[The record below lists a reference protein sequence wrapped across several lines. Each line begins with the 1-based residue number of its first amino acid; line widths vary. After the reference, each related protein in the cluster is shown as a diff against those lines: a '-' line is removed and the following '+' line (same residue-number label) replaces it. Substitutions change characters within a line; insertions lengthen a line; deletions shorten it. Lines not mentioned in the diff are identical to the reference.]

1 MMNTSETFSLLFNK
15 NQNIAYKALKIL
27 QEESEHTDQVYPF
40 LDIMIDMLDSSQ
52 SYIRTRA
59 LILIACNAKW
69 DRENKIDKII
79 DQYLDHITD
88 EKPITVRQCIKQL
101 PMLARYKPELKETIL
116 FALHSADVD
125 RYDESM
131 QALIIK
137 DIQKA
142 VKEIQK

>member
-1 MMNTSETFSLLFNK
+1 MNTSETFSLLFNK
-15 NQNIAYKALKIL
+15 NQNTAYKALKIL
-27 QEESEHTDQVYPF
+27 QKESEHTDHVYSF
-40 LDIMIDMLDSSQ
+40 LDTMIDMLNSSQ

-79 DQYLDHITD
+79 DQYLGHITD
-88 EKPITVRQCIKQL
+88 EKLITARQCIKQL
-101 PMLARYKPELKETIL
+101 SMLARYKPELKEMIL

-131 QALIIK
+131 RTLIIK

>member
-1 MMNTSETFSLLFNK
+1 MMNASETFSLLFNK
-15 NQNIAYKALKIL
+15 NLNTAYKALKIL
-27 QEESEHTDQVYPF
+27 QEKSEHTNQVYPF
-40 LDIMIDMLDSSQ
+40 LDTMIDMLDSGH

-79 DQYLDHITD
+79 DQYLGHITD
-88 EKPITVRQCIKQL
+88 EKLITARQCIKQL
-101 PMLARYKPELKETIL
+101 PMLARYKPELKEKIL

-131 QALIIK
+131 RALMVK

>member
-1 MMNTSETFSLLFNK
+1 MNTSETFSLLFNK
-15 NQNIAYKALKIL
+15 NQNTAYKALKIL
-27 QEESEHTDQVYPF
+27 QKESEHTDHVYPF
-40 LDIMIDMLDSSQ
+40 LDTMIDMLDSSQ

-88 EKPITVRQCIKQL
+88 EKPITARQCIKQL

-116 FALHSADVD
+116 FVLHSADVD

-131 QALIIK
+131 QTLIIK

-142 VKEIQK
+142 VKEIQ

>member
-1 MMNTSETFSLLFNK
+1 MNTSETFSLLFNK
-15 NQNIAYKALKIL
+15 NQNTAYKALKIL
-27 QEESEHTDQVYPF
+27 QKESEHTDHVYPF
-40 LDIMIDMLDSSQ
+40 LDTMIDMLDSSQ

-79 DQYLDHITD
+79 DQYLGHITD
-88 EKPITVRQCIKQL
+88 EKPITARQCIKQM
-101 PMLARYKPELKETIL
+101 PMLARYKPELKETLL
-116 FALHSADVD
+116 FVLHSADVD

-131 QALIIK
+131 QTLIIK

>member
-15 NQNIAYKALKIL
+15 NQNTAYKALKIL
-27 QEESEHTDQVYPF
+27 QKESEHTDHVYPF
-40 LDIMIDMLDSSQ
+40 LDTMIDMLNSSQ

-79 DQYLDHITD
+79 DQYLGHITD
-88 EKPITVRQCIKQL
+88 EKLITARQCIKQL
-101 PMLARYKPELKETIL
+101 PMLARYKPELKEMIL

-131 QALIIK
+131 RTLIIK

>member
-1 MMNTSETFSLLFNK
+1 MNTSETFSLLFNK
-15 NQNIAYKALKIL
+15 NQNTAYKALKIL
-27 QEESEHTDQVYPF
+27 QKESEHTDHVYPF
-40 LDIMIDMLDSSQ
+40 LDTMIDMLNSSQ

-79 DQYLDHITD
+79 DQYLGHITD
-88 EKPITVRQCIKQL
+88 EKLITARQCIKQL
-101 PMLARYKPELKETIL
+101 PMLARYKPELKEMIL

-131 QALIIK
+131 RTLIIK

>member
-15 NQNIAYKALKIL
+15 NQNTAYKALKIL
-27 QEESEHTDQVYPF
+27 QKESEHTDHVYPF
-40 LDIMIDMLDSSQ
+40 LDTMIDMLDSSQ

-79 DQYLDHITD
+79 DQYLGHITD
-88 EKPITVRQCIKQL
+88 EKPITARQCIKQM

-116 FALHSADVD
+116 FVLHSADVD

-131 QALIIK
+131 QTLIIK

>member
-15 NQNIAYKALKIL
+15 NQNTAYKALKIL
-27 QEESEHTDQVYPF
+27 QKESEHTDHVYPF
-40 LDIMIDMLDSSQ
+40 LDTMIDMLDSSQ

-88 EKPITVRQCIKQL
+88 EKPITARQCIKQL

-116 FALHSADVD
+116 FVLHSADVD

-131 QALIIK
+131 QTLIIK

-142 VKEIQK
+142 VKEIQ

>member
-1 MMNTSETFSLLFNK
+1 MNTSETFSLLFNK
-15 NQNIAYKALKIL
+15 NQNTAYKALKIL
-27 QEESEHTDQVYPF
+27 QKESEHTDHVYPF
-40 LDIMIDMLDSSQ
+40 LDTMIDMLDSSQ

-79 DQYLDHITD
+79 DQYLGHITD
-88 EKPITVRQCIKQL
+88 EKPITARQCIKQL

-116 FALHSADVD
+116 FVLHSADVD

-131 QALIIK
+131 QTLIIK

-142 VKEIQK
+142 VKEIQ

>member
-1 MMNTSETFSLLFNK
+1 M
-15 NQNIAYKALKIL
+15 
-27 QEESEHTDQVYPF
+27 
-40 LDIMIDMLDSSQ
+40 
-52 SYIRTRA
+52 
-59 LILIACNAKW
+59 IACNAKW

-88 EKPITVRQCIKQL
+88 EKPITARQCIKQL

-116 FALHSADVD
+116 FVLHSADVD

-131 QALIIK
+131 QTLIIK

-142 VKEIQK
+142 VKEIQ

>member
-1 MMNTSETFSLLFNK
+1 MNTSETFSLLFDK
-15 NQNIAYKALKIL
+15 NQNTAYKALKIL
-27 QEESEHTDQVYPF
+27 QKESEHTDQVYPF
-40 LDIMIDMLDSSQ
+40 LDTMIDMLDSSQ

-69 DRENKIDKII
+69 DRENKIDKILA
-79 DQYLDHITD
+79 QYLGHITD
-88 EKPITVRQCIKQL
+88 EKPITARQCIKQL
-101 PMLARYKPELKETIL
+101 PMLAKYKPELKETIL

-131 QALIIK
+131 RTLIIK

>member
-1 MMNTSETFSLLFNK
+1 MNTSETFSLLFNK
-15 NQNIAYKALKIL
+15 NQNTAYKALKIL
-27 QEESEHTDQVYPF
+27 QKESEHTDHVYPF
-40 LDIMIDMLDSSQ
+40 LDTMIDMLDSSQ

-79 DQYLDHITD
+79 DQYLGHITD
-88 EKPITVRQCIKQL
+88 EKPITARQCIKQL

-116 FALHSADVD
+116 FVLHSADVD

-131 QALIIK
+131 QTLIIQ

>member
-1 MMNTSETFSLLFNK
+1 MNTSETFSLLFNK
-15 NQNIAYKALKIL
+15 NQNTAYKALKIL
-27 QEESEHTDQVYPF
+27 QKESEHTDHVYPF
-40 LDIMIDMLDSSQ
+40 LDTMIDMLDSSQ

-88 EKPITVRQCIKQL
+88 EKPITARQCIKQL

-116 FALHSADVD
+116 FVLHSADVD

-131 QALIIK
+131 QTLIIK

>member
-1 MMNTSETFSLLFNK
+1 MNTSETFSLLFNK
-15 NQNIAYKALKIL
+15 NQNTAYKALKIL
-27 QEESEHTDQVYPF
+27 QKESEHTDHVYPF
-40 LDIMIDMLDSSQ
+40 LDTMIDMLDSSQ

-79 DQYLDHITD
+79 DQYLGHITD
-88 EKPITVRQCIKQL
+88 EKPITARQCIKQM

-116 FALHSADVD
+116 FVLHSADVD

-131 QALIIK
+131 QTLIIK

>member
-1 MMNTSETFSLLFNK
+1 MNTSETFGLLFNK
-15 NQNIAYKALKIL
+15 NQNTAYKALKIL
-27 QEESEHTDQVYPF
+27 QKESEHTDHVYPF
-40 LDIMIDMLDSSQ
+40 LDTMIDMLDSSQ

-88 EKPITVRQCIKQL
+88 EKPITARQCIKQL

-116 FALHSADVD
+116 FVLHSADVD

-131 QALIIK
+131 QTLIIK

>member
-1 MMNTSETFSLLFNK
+1 MNTSETFSLLFNK
-15 NQNIAYKALKIL
+15 NQNTAYKALKIL
-27 QEESEHTDQVYPF
+27 QKESEHTDHVYPF
-40 LDIMIDMLDSSQ
+40 LDTMIDMLDSSQ

-79 DQYLDHITD
+79 VQYLGHITD
-88 EKPITVRQCIKQL
+88 EKPITARQCIKQM

-116 FALHSADVD
+116 FVLHSADVD

-131 QALIIK
+131 QTLIIK